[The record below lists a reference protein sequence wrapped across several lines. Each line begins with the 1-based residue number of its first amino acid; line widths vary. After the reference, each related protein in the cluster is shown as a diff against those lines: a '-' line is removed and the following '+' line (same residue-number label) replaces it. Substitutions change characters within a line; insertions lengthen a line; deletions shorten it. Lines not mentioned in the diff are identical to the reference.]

1 MRRRCGD
8 AGFAIGPPQP
18 RGCMSVGR
26 VGQGP
31 AGVRARERRGRRL
44 ADWDGAILAFHF
56 SPLGA
61 ALLGDLGALCSAP
74 LAEAP
79 PQSLGAPPL
88 PSGPAPYPAPP
99 ARAPA
104 SQPFAGIH
112 PGPRIPGLESCADRG
127 GSRRTEVSASPR
139 LTRAEGSQTP
149 PHTRWGVRTAAL
161 GQAVPWDEWDE
172 NNETPFSRRV
182 KLPSSMPES
191 RVLQLHALEL
201 ALVLVVPAHHLIRP
215 RVWNL
220 APRTAPARCRGGQ
233 AFLLASAGAAA
244 QWKLGNLARAAAA
257 GRGGAGARGTG
268 PRRARARAR
277 AYPASRPGAARGR
290 LRAASLG
297 AGQRC
302 GLSAA
307 ERQRRFETKRCG
319 QAAGPAGAIMSEKVN
334 NFPPLPKFIPLK
346 PCFYQD
352 FEADIP
358 PQHLSM
364 TKRLYYLWMRECCGV
379 GVFQNWGAGEGE
391 KVNNF
396 PPLPKF
402 IPLKPCFYQDFEAD
416 IPPQHLSMTKRL
428 YYLWMRDRSHLL
440 CCRTD
445 SSFSFMAFFFT
456 FMAQLVIS
464 IIQAVG
470 IPGWGV
476 CGWIATISFFGTNIG
491 SAVVMLIPTIMFTVM
506 AVFSFIALSMV
517 HKFYRGSGGSFS
529 KAQEE
534 WTTGAWK
541 NPHVQQA
548 AQNAAMGAAQG
559 AMNQPQTQ
567 YSATPNY
574 TYSNEM

>member
-44 ADWDGAILAFHF
+44 ADWDGA
-56 SPLGA
+56 
-61 ALLGDLGALCSAP
+61 
-74 LAEAP
+74 
-79 PQSLGAPPL
+79 
-88 PSGPAPYPAPP
+88 
-99 ARAPA
+99 
-104 SQPFAGIH
+104 
-112 PGPRIPGLESCADRG
+112 
-127 GSRRTEVSASPR
+127 
-139 LTRAEGSQTP
+139 
-149 PHTRWGVRTAAL
+149 
-161 GQAVPWDEWDE
+161 
-172 NNETPFSRRV
+172 
-182 KLPSSMPES
+182 
-191 RVLQLHALEL
+191 
-201 ALVLVVPAHHLIRP
+201 
-215 RVWNL
+215 
-220 APRTAPARCRGGQ
+220 
-233 AFLLASAGAAA
+233 AA

-277 AYPASRPGAARGR
+277 AYPASSPGAARGR

-297 AGQRC
+297 AGQRG

-307 ERQRRFETKRCG
+307 ERERRFETKRRG

-364 TKRLYYLWMRECCGV
+364 TKRLYYLWMLNSVTLAVNLV
-379 GVFQNWGAGEGE
+379 GCLAWLIGGGGAT
-391 KVNNF
+391 NF
-396 PPLPKF
+396 GLAF
-402 IPLKPCFYQDFEAD
+402 LWLILFTPCSYVCWFRPIYKAF
-416 IPPQHLSMTKRL
+416 K
-428 YYLWMRDRSHLL
+428 
-440 CCRTD
+440 TD

-491 SAVVMLIPTIMFTVM
+491 SAVVMLIPTVMFTVM